1 MGDTIKICE
10 TCGKPLKP
18 SQYAR
23 IKPEGQPAAK
33 FEETLVC
40 RNYPEC
46 PKAEKEIKKVFAK

>member
-1 MGDTIKICE
+1 MDDTIKICE

-23 IKPEGQPAAK
+23 IKLEGQSAEK
-33 FEETLVC
+33 SEVC

-46 PKAEKEIKKVFAK
+46 PKAEKEIDKSIA